1 MNFNRIEGSIDV
13 ARAMQARDW
22 KGFGTGFQLQNGV
35 ITLGSGGGGVA
46 VATVSLSDH
55 PSTGIIK
62 IANCITAREDRGISA
77 LRQQGSALTVLC
89 RRQKK

>member
-1 MNFNRIEGSIDV
+1 MNFNRIDGDIDI

-35 ITLGSGGGGVA
+35 ITLGSGAVA

-77 LRQQGSALTVLC
+77 LRQQGSALIVLC
-89 RRQKK
+89 RRQKR

>member
-1 MNFNRIEGSIDV
+1 MNFNRIDGSIDV
-13 ARAMQARDW
+13 ARAMQARDC

-35 ITLGSGGGGVA
+35 ITLGGGAVA

-77 LRQQGSALTVLC
+77 LRQQGSALIVLC
-89 RRQKK
+89 KRQKK

>member
-1 MNFNRIEGSIDV
+1 MNFNRIDSSIDV

-35 ITLGSGGGGVA
+35 ITLGGGAVA

-77 LRQQGSALTVLC
+77 LRQQGSALIVLC
-89 RRQKK
+89 KRQKK

>member
-35 ITLGSGGGGVA
+35 ITLGSGAVA

-77 LRQQGSALTVLC
+77 LRQQGSALIVLC
-89 RRQKK
+89 KRQKK

>member
-35 ITLGSGGGGVA
+35 ITLGSGGAWRSQLLVLVTIRPLA
-46 VATVSLSDH
+46 LSRLQ
-55 PSTGIIK
+55 
-62 IANCITAREDRGISA
+62 IA
-77 LRQQGSALTVLC
+77 
-89 RRQKK
+89 

>member
-1 MNFNRIEGSIDV
+1 MNFSRIDGSIDI

-35 ITLGSGGGGVA
+35 IRSAVGAVA

-77 LRQQGSALTVLC
+77 LRQQGSALIVLC
-89 RRQKK
+89 KRQKK

>member
-1 MNFNRIEGSIDV
+1 MNFSRIDGSIDI

-35 ITLGSGGGGVA
+35 ITLGGGAVA

-77 LRQQGSALTVLC
+77 LRQQGSVLIVLC
-89 RRQKK
+89 RRQKR

>member
-1 MNFNRIEGSIDV
+1 MNFSRINGSIDV

-35 ITLGSGGGGVA
+35 ITLGSGGAVA

-77 LRQQGSALTVLC
+77 LRQQGSALIVLC
-89 RRQKK
+89 RKQKK

>member
-1 MNFNRIEGSIDV
+1 MNNKRIEGDIDV

-35 ITLGSGGGGVA
+35 MARWGGVP

-55 PSTGIIK
+55 PSTGVIE

-77 LRQQGSALTVLC
+77 LRKQGSALIVLC